1 MSQLTKEQEK
11 WQNDSID
18 EIQKLVD
25 TFNVDNNGSMEF
37 KDIDNTIKKDK
48 NLQYLSK
55 QQKFNPNVFIDQ
67 LKGVVPHG
75 KSTEKVQVSGGAV
88 DGKEHNARKIGW
100 IYEENAKTTNVKE
113 PKIDVKPKPIQNIL
127 PI

>member
-1 MSQLTKEQEK
+1 VSQLTKEQEK
-11 WQNDSID
+11 WQKDSID

-25 TFNVDNNGSMEF
+25 TFNLSNNGLAEF

-67 LKGVVPHG
+67 LKGVMPHG
-75 KSTEKVQVSGGAV
+75 KSTKPANVSSGVV
-88 DGKEHNARKIGW
+88 DGEHNARKIGR
-100 IYEENAKTTNVKE
+100 IS
-113 PKIDVKPKPIQNIL
+113 
-127 PI
+127 

>member
-11 WQNDSID
+11 WQKDSID

-25 TFNVDNNGSMEF
+25 TFNLSNNGLAEF
-37 KDIDNTIKKDK
+37 KDVDNMIK

-67 LKGVVPHG
+67 LKGVMPHG
-75 KSTEKVQVSGGAV
+75 KSTEPANVSSGVV
-88 DGKEHNARKIGW
+88 DGEHNARKIGR
-100 IYEENAKTTNVKE
+100 ISEENAKTTNVKE

-127 PI
+127 LI

>member
-11 WQNDSID
+11 WQKDSID

-25 TFNVDNNGSMEF
+25 TFNLSNNGLAEF
-37 KDIDNTIKKDK
+37 KDVDNMIKKDK

-67 LKGVVPHG
+67 LKGVMPHG
-75 KSTEKVQVSGGAV
+75 KSTEPANVSSGVV
-88 DGKEHNARKIGW
+88 DGEHNARKIGR
-100 IYEENAKTTNVKE
+100 ISEENAKTTNVKE

-127 PI
+127 LI